1 MGAPRIRKAI
11 RFFSVSR
18 TPPAFA
24 PTRCLP
30 QPGARFVQQV
40 SPPRD
45 LQVRHTCGAR
55 ACSAT
60 RGAHRRVDGGPIR
73 GTCAAAGRQLLVR
86 EPLRRRPAAARRG
99 QPVRSGRCASEYCEP
114 VRAAPP
120 TAGSNGPADAGEPFR
135 PADADAA
142 AVPVRGA
149 AAAAGAARNAQ
160 AHALRA
166 PSHVWSRLVPVA
178 DASAV
183 ALRGASAADAA
194 VAVRCR
200 PAALEPETRPH
211 LTPRARYSAGPCP
224 HHPMIAPA
232 PSSAARAV
240 ETPP

>member
-1 MGAPRIRKAI
+1 MGAPRIRKAN

-24 PTRCLP
+24 PTRWP
-30 QPGARFVQQV
+30 SAARSAQLFVQQV

-160 AHALRA
+160 APRA
-166 PSHVWSRLVPVA
+166 KSPVSRLVAPRACGRCLSSRPSGRLRSRRSRRRSVPP
-178 DASAV
+178 
-183 ALRGASAADAA
+183 RGARTRDPPS
-194 VAVRCR
+194 
-200 PAALEPETRPH
+200 PHPTRP
-211 LTPRARYSAGPCP
+211 L
-224 HHPMIAPA
+224 
-232 PSSAARAV
+232 
-240 ETPP
+240 